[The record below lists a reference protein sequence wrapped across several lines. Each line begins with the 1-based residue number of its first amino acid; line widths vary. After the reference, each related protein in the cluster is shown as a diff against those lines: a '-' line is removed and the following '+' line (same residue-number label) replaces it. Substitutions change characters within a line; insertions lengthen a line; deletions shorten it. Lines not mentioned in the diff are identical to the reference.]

1 MDQLQLFRIEYLTY
15 IFLKM
20 KEVSLSF
27 QENNW
32 QYLLPMIKFKLLDE
46 SKGFGKPV
54 FTTMSFI
61 VFQ

>member
-1 MDQLQLFRIEYLTY
+1 
-15 IFLKM
+15 M
-20 KEVSLSF
+20 KEVNLSF

>member
-15 IFLKM
+15 NFFKM
-20 KEVSLSF
+20 KEMNLSF
-27 QENNW
+27 QENKW

-46 SKGFGKPV
+46 SKSFGKPG
-54 FTTMSFI
+54 FTTMSFV